1 MRLQA
6 DEQEFAMLVVVLFV
20 ASVPGF
26 AQPTPDSSIVPAV
39 REITGW
45 GLHMTGQAL
54 DVLSDPRIFWFI
66 DPDELALR
74 IRAATQAADE
84 IEKQLAKVAATKGLT
99 KEDAAGVARLRKIAG
114 LLKDQGTTLQKYWDS
129 GVVDHF
135 KESEALGKKARKE
148 IDDVLGLNAKTGIA
162 PPPREPGKRP

>member
-1 MRLQA
+1 MFGIVFLA
-6 DEQEFAMLVVVLFV
+6 AC
-20 ASVPGF
+20 VPGF
-26 AQPTPDSSIVPAV
+26 AQPTPAPVPDSTLTPAL

-54 DVLSDPRIFWFI
+54 DLLTDPRIFWFL

-74 IRAATQAADE
+74 IRTATGAADE
-84 IEKQLAKVAATKGLT
+84 IEKQLAKFATMKGLS

-114 LLKDQGTTLQKYWDS
+114 LLKDQGTTLQKYWDT

-162 PPPREPGKRP
+162 PPPREPGKKP